1 MKLRP
6 WNHGPTGRGASNLGG
21 GGGSRVTHTAVHAME
36 MRALMR
42 SPDSSKDW
50 NPRCHIRE
58 KLLGF
63 LQERDPDGLPKTRAA
78 IKGGTAS
85 AR

>member
-1 MKLRP
+1 
-6 WNHGPTGRGASNLGG
+6 
-21 GGGSRVTHTAVHAME
+21 ME
-36 MRALMR
+36 LRALMN

>member
-1 MKLRP
+1 M
-6 WNHGPTGRGASNLGG
+6 WDGQVW
-21 GGGSRVTHTAVHAME
+21 GSRVTHNAEHAME
-36 MRALMR
+36 MRALMS

-50 NPRCHIRE
+50 NLRCHILQ